1 VRRVEHAIDIWD
13 LRGLDARL
21 NTRMLH
27 EHLND
32 FAAEGWELV
41 WLGLNVEL
49 ADHRAPC
56 HVLVFKR
63 VFEEAPSRSSTRK
76 R

>member
-13 LRGLDARL
+13 LTGLDPRL

-32 FAAEGWELV
+32 FASEGWELV

-49 ADHRAPC
+49 ADHRGPC
-56 HVLVFKR
+56 HLLIFKR
-63 VFEEAPSRSSTRK
+63 VVEDSRAAG
-76 R
+76 